1 MTHCEFKVEVH
12 HCRPGGRLMSPL
24 RGTKWGLVQYV
35 RAEEVSHALKGRSFR
50 RCRHDPRTYA
60 VSRCYFAV
68 ANFTVNTPTPLVIV
82 TCPARLKRPT
92 S

>member
-1 MTHCEFKVEVH
+1 MPAWAKTDAGIEGKET
-12 HCRPGGRLMSPL
+12 GQ
-24 RGTKWGLVQYV
+24 VQYA
-35 RAEEVSHALKGRSFR
+35 RAKEMSHAHKGRSLR
-50 RCRHDPRTYA
+50 RCRNAPGAYA
-60 VSRCYFAV
+60 ASRGYFTD